1 VVGHLKLRLLVCA
14 ALVGLTALWASS
26 VATATTVTDSTDPNV
41 TVTATLKS
49 NNRLSPDIA
58 VNGNWVTASVS
69 VRSNMAELS
78 YLNVFLNGQI
88 EGTQWMYETSIL
100 RQFRPDKAYTRTI
113 SFPIFGFMPRGV
125 YSLSV
130 MAVSPDSFD
139 ISSATATL
147 TVQ

>member
-1 VVGHLKLRLLVCA
+1 
-14 ALVGLTALWASS
+14 
-26 VATATTVTDSTDPNV
+26 
-41 TVTATLKS
+41 VTASLKS
-49 NNRLSPDIA
+49 NNRLSPEIA

-69 VRSNMAELS
+69 VRSNMKELS